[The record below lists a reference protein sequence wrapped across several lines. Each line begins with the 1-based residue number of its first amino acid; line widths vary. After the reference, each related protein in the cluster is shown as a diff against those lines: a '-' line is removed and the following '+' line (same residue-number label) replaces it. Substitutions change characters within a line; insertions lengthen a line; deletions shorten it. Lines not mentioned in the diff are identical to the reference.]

1 MTHPAADT
9 TTALDTL
16 DAPDYAARRATLD
29 EHLDAAG
36 IDVLFLPASQTDLEY
51 FTGLAR
57 PIPTFGNV
65 GYTNHWI
72 SGAFFAPGRDPLFVL
87 TRHHQ
92 EFHLPGGVVGEI
104 VTATEHDDGQE
115 VFRRAFDA
123 ITARPAQVAVGGR
136 PLAESCVHEQGA
148 AGRIAVSGRAW
159 SETTVQLRSH
169 RPDADLVVADG
180 ILNRIRRIKDDY
192 EIEQM
197 RRAAHLVDAV
207 MADITPYVQ
216 AGVTELDLAAEI
228 DLRMRRAGSPTASFD
243 TAVWAMGA
251 GLDRDA
257 SVRLSQQ
264 ELPGGAGV
272 NFDFGAVAGG
282 YCSDFGRTIHIGQ
295 PDEEYERVY
304 GVVMAAQEAGR
315 AAAVPGATGGEVH
328 RATRAVIE
336 EAGYGD
342 WFRHR
347 TGHCIGLDVHEL
359 PYISDEDET
368 PLEPGMMFTI
378 EPSVFWPGRVGVR
391 VEDVFLLTDDGTT
404 VKINE
409 LPNDLVAND

>member
-1 MTHPAADT
+1 MTRDLPGELGLT
-9 TTALDTL
+9 G
-16 DAPDYAARRATLD
+16 APDYAGRRAQLNEQLD
-29 EHLDAAG
+29 SAG
-36 IDVLFLPASQTDLEY
+36 VDVLFLPASQTDLEY
-51 FTGLAR
+51 FTGLSR

-72 SGAFFAPGRDPLFVL
+72 SGAFFAPGKEPLFVL
-87 TRHHQ
+87 TKHHQ

-104 VTATEHDDGQE
+104 ITATEHDDGQE

-123 ITARPAQVAVGGR
+123 FAQRPARIAIGARPV
-136 PLAESCVHEQGA
+136 AESCAHESDA
-148 AGRIAVSGRAW
+148 IERIAVSGRTWA
-159 SETTVQLRSH
+159 ETTVQLRSH
-169 RPDADLVVADG
+169 RPDADLVVADRL
-180 ILNRIRRIKDDY
+180 INRIRRIKDDD
-192 EIEQM
+192 EVERM
-197 RRAAHLVDAV
+197 RRAALVVDQV
-207 MADITPYVQ
+207 MSEVTPHVQ

-228 DLRMRRAGSPTASFD
+228 DLRIRKLGSPGASFD
-243 TAVWAMGA
+243 TAVWAMGH

-257 SVRLSQQ
+257 SMRLSLQR
-264 ELPGGAGV
+264 LPGGAGV
-272 NFDFGAVAGG
+272 NFDFGAIVDG

-295 PDEEYERVY
+295 PSDEYERVY
-304 GVVMAAQEAGR
+304 EIVMAAQEAGR
-315 AAAVPGATGGEVH
+315 TAAVPGATGGEVH

-359 PYISDEDET
+359 PYLSDEDET

-391 VEDVFLLTDDGTT
+391 VEDVFLLTDAGAT

-409 LPNDLVAND
+409 LSNDMVAND

>member
-1 MTHPAADT
+1 MTTP
-9 TTALDTL
+9 LG
-16 DAPDYAARRATLD
+16 APDYAARRAK
-29 EHLDAAG
+29 LDAALDEQG

-51 FTGLAR
+51 FTGLER

-72 SGAFFAPGRDPLFVL
+72 SGAFFSPGKEPLFVL

-92 EFHLPGGVVGEI
+92 EFHLPGGVTGDVI
-104 VTATEHDDGQE
+104 TATETDDGVE

-123 ITARPAQVAVGGR
+123 FVARPSKVAVGGK
-136 PLAESCVHEQGA
+136 PSAESCVHESQA
-148 AGRIAVSGRAW
+148 AQRIAVSARTW
-159 SETTVQLRSH
+159 SESLLQLRAH
-169 RPDADLVVADG
+169 RPDAELVNADSL
-180 ILNRIRRIKDDY
+180 INRIRRVKDAH
-192 EIEQM
+192 EIELL
-197 RRAAHLVDAV
+197 RAACRLADEV
-207 MADITPYVQ
+207 MAAITPHVQ

-228 DLRMRRAGSPTASFD
+228 DLRLRKLGSPSASFD
-243 TAVWAMGA
+243 TAVWAMGP
-251 GLDRDA
+251 GLERDA
-257 SVRLSQQ
+257 SQRLSLSA
-264 ELPGGAGV
+264 LPGGAGV
-272 NFDFGAVAGG
+272 NFDFGGIVQG
-282 YCSDFGRTIHIGQ
+282 YCSDFGRTVYIGQ

-304 GVVMAAQEAGR
+304 EVVMAAQEAGR
-315 AAAVPGATGGEVH
+315 AAAVPGATGGEIH

-359 PYISDEDET
+359 PYISEEDET
-368 PLEPGMMFTI
+368 PFEPGMTFTI

-391 VEDVFLLTDDGTT
+391 VEDIFLLGEDGVT
-404 VKINE
+404 VKLNE

>member
-1 MTHPAADT
+1 MSGT
-9 TTALDTL
+9 TPPSPG
-16 DAPDYAARRATLD
+16 APRYTARRAKLD
-29 EHLDAAG
+29 EQLDAAG

-51 FTGLAR
+51 FTGLGR

-72 SGAFFAPGRDPLFVL
+72 SGAFFAPGKDPLFVL

-104 VTATEHDDGQE
+104 VTATEHDDGE
-115 VFRRAFDA
+115 AVFRRAFDA
-123 ITARPAQVAVGGR
+123 FEARP
-136 PLAESCVHEQGA
+136 
-148 AGRIAVSGRAW
+148 GRIAVGGKPVGETCAHAHGAAARLAVSGRTW
-159 SETTVQLRSH
+159 SETTLQLRAH
-169 RPDADLVVADG
+169 RPDADLVVADEL
-180 ILNRIRRIKDDY
+180 INRIRRIKDDH
-192 EIEQM
+192 EVGLM
-197 RRAAHLVDAV
+197 RAAALMVDRI
-207 MADITPYVQ
+207 MAEITPQVQ

-228 DLRMRRAGSPTASFD
+228 DLRMRRLGSPTASFD
-243 TAVWAMGA
+243 TAVWAMGE
-251 GLDRDA
+251 GLTRDA
-257 SVRLSQQ
+257 SERLSLSA
-264 ELPGGAGV
+264 LPGGAGV
-272 NFDFGAVAGG
+272 NFDFGGVVEG

-295 PDEEYERVY
+295 PSAEYERVY
-304 GVVMAAQEAGR
+304 DIVMAAQEAGR
-315 AAAVPGATGGEVH
+315 VAAVPGATGGEVH

-336 EAGYGD
+336 EAGYGE

-347 TGHCIGLDVHEL
+347 TGHCIGMDVHEL
-359 PYISDEDET
+359 PYLSDEDET

-409 LPNDLVAND
+409 LPNTMVAND

>member
-1 MTHPAADT
+1 MTTP
-9 TTALDTL
+9 LGE
-16 DAPDYAARRATLD
+16 PDYAARRAKLDVALD
-29 EHLDAAG
+29 EAG

-51 FTGLAR
+51 FTGLGR

-72 SGAFFAPGRDPLFVL
+72 SGAFFAPGKDPLFCL
-87 TRHHQ
+87 TRHMQ
-92 EFHLPGGVVGEI
+92 EFHLPGGVEGEI
-104 VTATEHDDGQE
+104 VTATEHSDGVE
-115 VFRRAFDA
+115 VFRKAFDA
-123 ITARPAQVAVGGR
+123 FAARPSRVAVGGK
-136 PLAESCVHEQGA
+136 PTSEACVHETGA
-148 AGRIAVSGRAW
+148 AERIAVSGRAW
-159 SETTVQLRSH
+159 SESLLQLRAH
-169 RPDADLVVADG
+169 RPDADLVNADQV
-180 ILNRIRRIKDDY
+180 INRIRRIKDAH
-192 EIEQM
+192 EIELL
-197 RRAAHLVDAV
+197 RAASRLADEV
-207 MADITPYVQ
+207 MAAVTPHVQ

-228 DLRMRRAGSPTASFD
+228 DLRLRKLGSPSASFD
-243 TAVWAMGA
+243 TAVWAMGE

-257 SVRLSQQ
+257 SERLSLA

-272 NFDFGAVAGG
+272 NFDFGGIVEG

-295 PDEEYERVY
+295 PSEEYERVY
-304 GVVMAAQEAGR
+304 DVVMAAQEAGR
-315 AAAVPGATGGEVH
+315 AAAVPGATGGEIH

-368 PLEPGMMFTI
+368 PFEPGMTFTI

-391 VEDVFLLTDDGTT
+391 VEDIFLLGEDGVT
-404 VKINE
+404 VKLNE